1 LPPPS
6 RILAGFIPIGPETH
20 GDART
25 HPGSGPR
32 RRDRGTIPTAA
43 APAAALRPPRAVDAG
58 RTRPFQETHMNIFSR
73 MANLV
78 RGFFSLFVTGLEQ
91 QHPEI
96 AYENAIN
103 TMIEKYNK
111 LKNASAGLIRLR
123 EDAADRL
130 QKAQRQQAELSA
142 MLEQA
147 MATEQDDL
155 AVELI
160 ERKDAVD
167 ADIVALQAELEG
179 AGRDVETAKTALTE
193 VKNEIA
199 KLKAEKDRMLAKM
212 QSAQARTRIN
222 DQLEGLSVDAE
233 LRALENVRTGI
244 KDTIAR
250 AKLGDELRESDLD
263 TRLNALKASSGKA
276 TARAKLE
283 ALKKERAAQGAG
295 DRTI

>member
-1 LPPPS
+1 
-6 RILAGFIPIGPETH
+6 
-20 GDART
+20 
-25 HPGSGPR
+25 
-32 RRDRGTIPTAA
+32 
-43 APAAALRPPRAVDAG
+43 
-58 RTRPFQETHMNIFSR
+58 MNIFSR
-73 MANLV
+73 LANLV
-78 RGFFSLFVTGLEQ
+78 RGFLSLFVTGLEQ

-111 LKNASAGLIRLR
+111 LKNATAGLIRLR

-130 QKAQRQQAELSA
+130 EKAQAQQKELSA

-147 MATEQDDL
+147 MATSQDDL

-160 ERKDAVD
+160 ERKDAID
-167 ADIVALQAELEG
+167 AEIASLEAEME
-179 AGRDVETAKTALTE
+179 AAEKDVNTAKTALTE
-193 VKNEIA
+193 VKGEIA

-244 KDTIAR
+244 KDTIAK

-263 TRLNALKASSGKA
+263 VRLKALKAGSSKA
-276 TARAKLE
+276 TARAKLD
-283 ALKKERAAQGAG
+283 ALKKERAGQAEGG

>member
-1 LPPPS
+1 
-6 RILAGFIPIGPETH
+6 
-20 GDART
+20 
-25 HPGSGPR
+25 
-32 RRDRGTIPTAA
+32 
-43 APAAALRPPRAVDAG
+43 
-58 RTRPFQETHMNIFSR
+58 MNIFSR
-73 MANLV
+73 LANLV
-78 RGFFSLFVTGLEQ
+78 RGFLSLFITGLEQ

-111 LKNASAGLIRLR
+111 LKNATAGLIRLR

-130 QKAQRQQAELSA
+130 QKAQAQQKELAA

-147 MATEQDDL
+147 MATGQDDL

-160 ERKDAVD
+160 ERKDAVE
-167 ADIVALQAELEG
+167 AEIASMQAELEG
-179 AGRDVETAKTALTE
+179 AEKDVDTAKAALTD
-193 VKNEIA
+193 VKGEIA
-199 KLKAEKDRMLAKM
+199 KLKSEKDRMLAKM

-244 KDTIAR
+244 KDTIAK

-263 TRLNALKASSGKA
+263 TRLNALKANSSKA
-276 TARAKLE
+276 TARAKLD
-283 ALKKERAAQGAG
+283 AMKKDRAAAA
-295 DRTI
+295 DANRTI

>member
-1 LPPPS
+1 MSL
-6 RILAGFIPIGPETH
+6 
-20 GDART
+20 
-25 HPGSGPR
+25 
-32 RRDRGTIPTAA
+32 
-43 APAAALRPPRAVDAG
+43 
-58 RTRPFQETHMNIFSR
+58 NIFSR
-73 MANLV
+73 LANLV
-78 RGFFSLFVTGLEQ
+78 RGFMSLFVTGIEQ

-111 LKNASAGLIRLR
+111 LKNATAGLIRLR

-130 QKAQRQQAELSA
+130 QKAQAQQHELTA

-147 MATEQDDL
+147 MAEGQDDI

-160 ERKDAVD
+160 ERKDAID
-167 ADIVALQAELEG
+167 AEIASLQAEME
-179 AGRDVETAKTALTE
+179 AAEKDVGTAKTALTE
-193 VKNEIA
+193 VKGEIA

-212 QSAQARTRIN
+212 QSAQARVRIQ

-244 KDTIAR
+244 KDTIAK

-263 TRLNALKASSGKA
+263 VRLKSLRTNSSKAS
-276 TARAKLE
+276 ARNKLE
-283 ALKKERAAQGAG
+283 ALKKERAGAA
-295 DRTI
+295 DANRTI

>member
-1 LPPPS
+1 
-6 RILAGFIPIGPETH
+6 
-20 GDART
+20 
-25 HPGSGPR
+25 
-32 RRDRGTIPTAA
+32 
-43 APAAALRPPRAVDAG
+43 
-58 RTRPFQETHMNIFSR
+58 MNIFSR
-73 MANLV
+73 LANLV
-78 RGFFSLFVTGLEQ
+78 RGFLSLFVTGLEQ

-111 LKNASAGLIRLR
+111 LKNATAGLIRLR

-130 QKAQRQQAELSA
+130 QKAQAQQKELAA

-147 MATEQDDL
+147 MATGQDDL

-160 ERKDAVD
+160 ERKDAVE
-167 ADIVALQAELEG
+167 AEIASMQAELEG
-179 AGRDVETAKTALTE
+179 AEKDVDTAKTALTD
-193 VKNEIA
+193 VKGEIA

-244 KDTIAR
+244 KDTIAK

-263 TRLNALKASSGKA
+263 TRLNALKASSSKA

-283 ALKKERAAQGAG
+283 AMKKDRAAAS
-295 DRTI
+295 DANRTI

>member
-1 LPPPS
+1 
-6 RILAGFIPIGPETH
+6 
-20 GDART
+20 
-25 HPGSGPR
+25 
-32 RRDRGTIPTAA
+32 
-43 APAAALRPPRAVDAG
+43 
-58 RTRPFQETHMNIFSR
+58 MNIFSR
-73 MANLV
+73 LANLV
-78 RGFFSLFVTGLEQ
+78 RGFLSLFVTGLEQ

-111 LKNASAGLIRLR
+111 LKNATAGLIRLR

-130 QKAQRQQAELSA
+130 QKAQAQQKELAA

-147 MATEQDDL
+147 MATGQDDL

-167 ADIVALQAELEG
+167 AEIASLQAELEG
-179 AGRDVETAKTALTE
+179 AEKDVDTAKNALTE
-193 VKNEIA
+193 VKGEIG

-244 KDTIAR
+244 KDTIAK

-263 TRLNALKASSGKA
+263 TRLNALKASSSKA

-283 ALKKERAAQGAG
+283 AMKKDRAAAS
-295 DRTI
+295 DANRTI

>member
-1 LPPPS
+1 
-6 RILAGFIPIGPETH
+6 
-20 GDART
+20 
-25 HPGSGPR
+25 
-32 RRDRGTIPTAA
+32 
-43 APAAALRPPRAVDAG
+43 
-58 RTRPFQETHMNIFSR
+58 MNLFSR
-73 MANLV
+73 LANLV
-78 RGFFSLFVTGLEQ
+78 RGFLSLFVTGLEQ

-103 TMIEKYNK
+103 TMVEKYNK
-111 LKNASAGLIRLR
+111 LKNATAGLIRLR

-130 QKAQRQQAELSA
+130 QKAQAQQKELAA
-142 MLEQA
+142 MLDQA
-147 MATEQDDL
+147 MATNQDDL

-160 ERKDAVD
+160 ERKDAIE
-167 ADIVALQAELEG
+167 AEIASLQGDLEG
-179 AGRDVETAKTALTE
+179 AQKDVETAKAALTD
-193 VKNEIA
+193 VKGEIG

-244 KDTIAR
+244 KDTIAK

-263 TRLNALKASSGKA
+263 NRLDALKAGSSKA
-276 TARAKLE
+276 TARAKLD
-283 ALKKERAAQGAG
+283 AMKKERAGQAAG

>member
-1 LPPPS
+1 
-6 RILAGFIPIGPETH
+6 
-20 GDART
+20 
-25 HPGSGPR
+25 
-32 RRDRGTIPTAA
+32 
-43 APAAALRPPRAVDAG
+43 
-58 RTRPFQETHMNIFSR
+58 MNIFSR
-73 MANLV
+73 LANLV
-78 RGFFSLFVTGLEQ
+78 RGFLSLFITGLEQ

-111 LKNASAGLIRLR
+111 LKNATAGLIRLR

-130 QKAQRQQAELSA
+130 QKAQGQQKELAA

-147 MATEQDDL
+147 MATGQDDL

-160 ERKDAVD
+160 ERKDAVE
-167 ADIVALQAELEG
+167 AEIASMQVELEG
-179 AGRDVETAKTALTE
+179 AEKDVDTAKTALTD
-193 VKNEIA
+193 VKGEIA
-199 KLKAEKDRMLAKM
+199 KLKSEKDRMLAKM

-244 KDTIAR
+244 KDTIAK

-263 TRLNALKASSGKA
+263 TRLNALKAGSSKA

-283 ALKKERAAQGAG
+283 AMKKDRAAAS
-295 DRTI
+295 DANRTI

>member
-1 LPPPS
+1 MSL
-6 RILAGFIPIGPETH
+6 
-20 GDART
+20 
-25 HPGSGPR
+25 
-32 RRDRGTIPTAA
+32 
-43 APAAALRPPRAVDAG
+43 
-58 RTRPFQETHMNIFSR
+58 NIFSR
-73 MANLV
+73 LANLV
-78 RGFFSLFVTGLEQ
+78 RGFMSLFVTGIEQ

-111 LKNASAGLIRLR
+111 LKNATAGLIRLR

-130 QKAQRQQAELSA
+130 QKAQAQQHELTA

-147 MATEQDDL
+147 MAEGQDDI

-160 ERKDAVD
+160 ERKDAID
-167 ADIVALQAELEG
+167 AEIASLQAEME
-179 AGRDVETAKTALTE
+179 AAEKDVGTAKTALTE
-193 VKNEIA
+193 VKGEIA

-212 QSAQARTRIN
+212 QSAQARVRIQ

-244 KDTIAR
+244 KDTIAK

-263 TRLNALKASSGKA
+263 VRLKSLRTNSSKAS
-276 TARAKLE
+276 ARNKLE
-283 ALKKERAAQGAG
+283 ALKKERAGAAG
-295 DRTI
+295 ADRTI

>member
-1 LPPPS
+1 
-6 RILAGFIPIGPETH
+6 
-20 GDART
+20 
-25 HPGSGPR
+25 
-32 RRDRGTIPTAA
+32 
-43 APAAALRPPRAVDAG
+43 
-58 RTRPFQETHMNIFSR
+58 MNIFSR
-73 MANLV
+73 LANLV
-78 RGFFSLFVTGLEQ
+78 RGFLSLFVTGLEQ

-111 LKNASAGLIRLR
+111 LKNATAGLIRLR

-130 QKAQRQQAELSA
+130 QKAQAQQVQLAA

-147 MATEQDDL
+147 MATGQDDL

-167 ADIVALQAELEG
+167 AEIASLQAEMQAAEK
-179 AGRDVETAKTALTE
+179 DVETAKNALTE
-193 VKNEIA
+193 VKGEIG
-199 KLKAEKDRMLAKM
+199 KLRAEKDRMLAKM

-222 DQLEGLSVDAE
+222 EQLEGLSVDAE

-244 KDTIAR
+244 KNTIAQ

-263 TRLNALKASSGKA
+263 TRLKSLQAGSAKA

-283 ALKKERAAQGAG
+283 AMKKERAGQAAG

>member
-1 LPPPS
+1 
-6 RILAGFIPIGPETH
+6 
-20 GDART
+20 
-25 HPGSGPR
+25 
-32 RRDRGTIPTAA
+32 
-43 APAAALRPPRAVDAG
+43 
-58 RTRPFQETHMNIFSR
+58 MNLFSR
-73 MANLV
+73 LANLV
-78 RGFFSLFVTGLEQ
+78 RGFLSLFVTGLEQ

-111 LKNASAGLIRLR
+111 LKNATAGLIRLR

-130 QKAQRQQAELSA
+130 QKAQAQQKELAA
-142 MLEQA
+142 MLDQA
-147 MATEQDDL
+147 MATNQDDL

-160 ERKDAVD
+160 ERKDAVE
-167 ADIVALQAELEG
+167 AEIASLQGDLEG
-179 AGRDVETAKTALTE
+179 AQKDVETAKTALTD
-193 VKNEIA
+193 VKGEIG

-244 KDTIAR
+244 KDTIAK

-263 TRLNALKASSGKA
+263 NRLDALKAGSSKA
-276 TARAKLE
+276 VARAKLE
-283 ALKKERAAQGAG
+283 AMKKERAGQAAG

>member
-1 LPPPS
+1 MSLN
-6 RILAGFIPIGPETH
+6 LF
-20 GDART
+20 
-25 HPGSGPR
+25 
-32 RRDRGTIPTAA
+32 
-43 APAAALRPPRAVDAG
+43 
-58 RTRPFQETHMNIFSR
+58 TRLG
-73 MANLV
+73 NLV
-78 RGFFSLFVTGLEQ
+78 RGFMSLFVSGLEQ

-103 TMIEKYNK
+103 TMVEKYNK
-111 LKNASAGLIRLR
+111 LKNATAGLIRLR

-130 QKAQRQQAELSA
+130 QKAQAQQHELSA

-147 MATEQDDL
+147 MAEGQDDI

-160 ERKDAVD
+160 ERKDAIDVEI
-167 ADIVALQAELEG
+167 ASLQAEME
-179 AGRDVETAKTALTE
+179 AAEKDVGTAKTALTE
-193 VKNEIA
+193 VKGEIA

-212 QSAQARTRIN
+212 QSAQARVRIQ

-244 KDTIAR
+244 KDTIAK

-263 TRLNALKASSGKA
+263 VRLKSLRTNSSKAS
-276 TARAKLE
+276 ARNKLE
-283 ALKKERAAQGAG
+283 ALKKERAGQAGA

>member
-1 LPPPS
+1 
-6 RILAGFIPIGPETH
+6 
-20 GDART
+20 
-25 HPGSGPR
+25 
-32 RRDRGTIPTAA
+32 
-43 APAAALRPPRAVDAG
+43 
-58 RTRPFQETHMNIFSR
+58 MNIFSR
-73 MANLV
+73 LANLV
-78 RGFFSLFVTGLEQ
+78 RGFLSLFVTGLEQ

-111 LKNASAGLIRLR
+111 LKNATAGLIRLR

-130 QKAQRQQAELSA
+130 QKAQAQQTQLAA

-147 MATEQDDL
+147 MATNQDDL

-167 ADIVALQAELEG
+167 AEIASLQAEME
-179 AGRDVETAKTALTE
+179 AAEKDVDTAKNALTE
-193 VKNEIA
+193 VKGEIG
-199 KLKAEKDRMLAKM
+199 KLRAEKDRMLAKM

-222 DQLEGLSVDAE
+222 EQLEGLSVDAE

-244 KDTIAR
+244 KNTIAQ

-263 TRLNALKASSGKA
+263 TRLKVLQAGSAKA

-283 ALKKERAAQGAG
+283 AMKKERAGQAAG

>member
-1 LPPPS
+1 
-6 RILAGFIPIGPETH
+6 
-20 GDART
+20 
-25 HPGSGPR
+25 
-32 RRDRGTIPTAA
+32 
-43 APAAALRPPRAVDAG
+43 
-58 RTRPFQETHMNIFSR
+58 MNIFSR
-73 MANLV
+73 LANLV
-78 RGFFSLFVTGLEQ
+78 RGFLSLFVTGLEQ

-111 LKNASAGLIRLR
+111 LKNATAGLIRLR

-130 QKAQRQQAELSA
+130 QKAQAQQTQLAA

-147 MATEQDDL
+147 MATNQDDL

-167 ADIVALQAELEG
+167 AEIASLQSEMEAAEK
-179 AGRDVETAKTALTE
+179 DVDTAKNALTE
-193 VKNEIA
+193 VKGEIG
-199 KLKAEKDRMLAKM
+199 KLRAEKDRMLAKM

-222 DQLEGLSVDAE
+222 EQLEGLSVDAE

-244 KDTIAR
+244 KNTIAQ

-263 TRLNALKASSGKA
+263 TRLKVLQAGSAKA

-283 ALKKERAAQGAG
+283 AMKKERAGQAAG

>member
-1 LPPPS
+1 
-6 RILAGFIPIGPETH
+6 
-20 GDART
+20 
-25 HPGSGPR
+25 
-32 RRDRGTIPTAA
+32 
-43 APAAALRPPRAVDAG
+43 
-58 RTRPFQETHMNIFSR
+58 MNIFSR
-73 MANLV
+73 LANLV
-78 RGFFSLFVTGLEQ
+78 RGFLSLFVTGLEQ

-111 LKNASAGLIRLR
+111 LKNATAGLIRLR

-130 QKAQRQQAELSA
+130 QKAQAQQKELSA

-147 MATEQDDL
+147 MATGQDDL

-160 ERKDAVD
+160 ERKDAID
-167 ADIVALQAELEG
+167 AEIASLEAELE
-179 AGRDVETAKTALTE
+179 AAEKDVDTAKTALTE
-193 VKNEIA
+193 VKGEIA

-244 KDTIAR
+244 KDTIAK
-250 AKLGDELRESDLD
+250 AKLGEELRESDLD
-263 TRLNALKASSGKA
+263 VRLKALKAGSSKA
-276 TARAKLE
+276 TARAKLD
-283 ALKKERAAQGAG
+283 ALKKERAGQAGG

>member
-1 LPPPS
+1 MSLN
-6 RILAGFIPIGPETH
+6 LF
-20 GDART
+20 
-25 HPGSGPR
+25 
-32 RRDRGTIPTAA
+32 
-43 APAAALRPPRAVDAG
+43 
-58 RTRPFQETHMNIFSR
+58 TRLG
-73 MANLV
+73 NLV
-78 RGFFSLFVTGLEQ
+78 RGFMSLFVSGIEQ

-111 LKNASAGLIRLR
+111 LKNATAGLIRLR

-130 QKAQRQQAELSA
+130 QKAQAQQKELAA

-147 MATEQDDL
+147 MATGQDDL

-160 ERKDAVD
+160 ERKDAVE
-167 ADIVALQAELEG
+167 AEIASMQAELEG
-179 AGRDVETAKTALTE
+179 AEKDVDTAKTALTD
-193 VKNEIA
+193 VKGEIA

-244 KDTIAR
+244 KDTIAK

-263 TRLNALKASSGKA
+263 TRLNALKASSSKA

-283 ALKKERAAQGAG
+283 AMKKDRAAAS
-295 DRTI
+295 DANRTI

>member
-1 LPPPS
+1 
-6 RILAGFIPIGPETH
+6 
-20 GDART
+20 
-25 HPGSGPR
+25 
-32 RRDRGTIPTAA
+32 
-43 APAAALRPPRAVDAG
+43 
-58 RTRPFQETHMNIFSR
+58 MNLFSR
-73 MANLV
+73 LANLV
-78 RGFFSLFVTGLEQ
+78 RGFLSLFVTGLEQ

-111 LKNASAGLIRLR
+111 LKNATAGLIRLR

-130 QKAQRQQAELSA
+130 EKAQAQQKELAA

-147 MATEQDDL
+147 MATNQDDL

-160 ERKDAVD
+160 ERKDAIE
-167 ADIVALQAELEG
+167 ADVVSLQGELQAAEK
-179 AGRDVETAKTALTE
+179 DVDTAKNALTD
-193 VKNEIA
+193 VKGEIG

-244 KDTIAR
+244 KDTIAK

-263 TRLNALKASSGKA
+263 NRLEALKAGSSKA
-276 TARAKLE
+276 VARAKLE
-283 ALKKERAAQGAG
+283 AMKKERAGQAAG

>member
-1 LPPPS
+1 
-6 RILAGFIPIGPETH
+6 
-20 GDART
+20 
-25 HPGSGPR
+25 
-32 RRDRGTIPTAA
+32 
-43 APAAALRPPRAVDAG
+43 
-58 RTRPFQETHMNIFSR
+58 MNIFSR
-73 MANLV
+73 LANLV
-78 RGFFSLFVTGLEQ
+78 RGFLSLFVTGLEH

-111 LKNASAGLIRLR
+111 LKNATASLIRLR

-130 QKAQRQQAELSA
+130 QKAQGQQKELAA

-147 MATEQDDL
+147 MATGQDDL

-160 ERKDAVD
+160 ERKDAVE
-167 ADIVALQAELEG
+167 AEIASMQAELEG
-179 AGRDVETAKTALTE
+179 AEKDVDTAKAALTD
-193 VKNEIA
+193 VKGEIA
-199 KLKAEKDRMLAKM
+199 KLKSEKDRMLAKM

-244 KDTIAR
+244 KDTIAK

-263 TRLNALKASSGKA
+263 TRLNALKASSSKA
-276 TARAKLE
+276 TARAKLD
-283 ALKKERAAQGAG
+283 AMKKDRAAAA
-295 DRTI
+295 DANRTI

>member
-1 LPPPS
+1 
-6 RILAGFIPIGPETH
+6 
-20 GDART
+20 
-25 HPGSGPR
+25 
-32 RRDRGTIPTAA
+32 
-43 APAAALRPPRAVDAG
+43 
-58 RTRPFQETHMNIFSR
+58 MNIFSR
-73 MANLV
+73 LANLV

-111 LKNASAGLIRLR
+111 LKNATAGLIRLR

-130 QKAQRQQAELSA
+130 EKAQAQQKELSA

-147 MATEQDDL
+147 MATGQDDL
-155 AVELI
+155 SVELI
-160 ERKDAVD
+160 ERKDTID
-167 ADIVALQAELEG
+167 AEIASLEAELE
-179 AGRDVETAKTALTE
+179 AAEKDVDTAKTALTE
-193 VKNEIA
+193 VKGEIA

-212 QSAQARTRIN
+212 QSAQARVRIQ

-244 KDTIAR
+244 KDTMAK
-250 AKLGDELRESDLD
+250 AKLGEELRESDLD
-263 TRLNALKASSGKA
+263 VRLKALKAGSSKA

-283 ALKKERAAQGAG
+283 ALKKERAGQAAGG

>member
-1 LPPPS
+1 
-6 RILAGFIPIGPETH
+6 
-20 GDART
+20 
-25 HPGSGPR
+25 
-32 RRDRGTIPTAA
+32 
-43 APAAALRPPRAVDAG
+43 
-58 RTRPFQETHMNIFSR
+58 MNIFSR
-73 MANLV
+73 LANLV
-78 RGFFSLFVTGLEQ
+78 RGFLSLFVTGLEQ

-111 LKNASAGLIRLR
+111 LKSATAGLIRLR

-130 QKAQRQQAELSA
+130 QKAQSQQKELAA

-147 MATEQDDL
+147 MATNQDDL

-160 ERKDAVD
+160 ERKDAVE
-167 ADIVALQAELEG
+167 AEIASMQAELEA
-179 AGRDVETAKTALTE
+179 AGKDVDTAKNALTE
-193 VKNEIA
+193 VKGEIG

-244 KDTIAR
+244 KDTIAK

-263 TRLNALKASSGKA
+263 TRLNALKASSSKA
-276 TARAKLE
+276 TARAKLD
-283 ALKKERAAQGAG
+283 AMKKDRAAAS
-295 DRTI
+295 DANRTI

>member
-1 LPPPS
+1 
-6 RILAGFIPIGPETH
+6 
-20 GDART
+20 
-25 HPGSGPR
+25 
-32 RRDRGTIPTAA
+32 
-43 APAAALRPPRAVDAG
+43 
-58 RTRPFQETHMNIFSR
+58 MNIFSR
-73 MANLV
+73 LANLV
-78 RGFFSLFVTGLEQ
+78 RGFLSLFVTGLEQ

-103 TMIEKYNK
+103 TMIAKYNK
-111 LKNASAGLIRLR
+111 LKNATAGLIRLR

-130 QKAQRQQAELSA
+130 QKSQGQQKELAA

-147 MATEQDDL
+147 MATGQDDL

-160 ERKDAVD
+160 ERKDAVE
-167 ADIVALQAELEG
+167 AEIASLQAELEG
-179 AGRDVETAKTALTE
+179 AEKDVDTAKTALTD
-193 VKNEIA
+193 VKGEIA

-244 KDTIAR
+244 KDTIAK

-263 TRLNALKASSGKA
+263 TRLNALKASSSKA

-283 ALKKERAAQGAG
+283 AMKKDRAAAS
-295 DRTI
+295 DANRTI

>member
-1 LPPPS
+1 MSLN
-6 RILAGFIPIGPETH
+6 LF
-20 GDART
+20 
-25 HPGSGPR
+25 
-32 RRDRGTIPTAA
+32 
-43 APAAALRPPRAVDAG
+43 
-58 RTRPFQETHMNIFSR
+58 TRLG
-73 MANLV
+73 NLV
-78 RGFFSLFVTGLEQ
+78 RGFMSLFVSGIEQ

-103 TMIEKYNK
+103 TMVEKYNK
-111 LKNASAGLIRLR
+111 LKNATAGLIRLR

-130 QKAQRQQAELSA
+130 QKAQAQQHELSA

-147 MATEQDDL
+147 MAEGQDDI

-160 ERKDAVD
+160 ERKDAID
-167 ADIVALQAELEG
+167 AEIASLQAEME
-179 AGRDVETAKTALTE
+179 AAEKDVGTAKTALTE
-193 VKNEIA
+193 VKGEIS

-212 QSAQARTRIN
+212 QSAQARVRIQ

-244 KDTIAR
+244 KDTIAK

-263 TRLNALKASSGKA
+263 VRLKSLRTNSSKAS
-276 TARAKLE
+276 ARNKLE
-283 ALKKERAAQGAG
+283 ALKKERAGQAGA

>member
-1 LPPPS
+1 
-6 RILAGFIPIGPETH
+6 
-20 GDART
+20 
-25 HPGSGPR
+25 
-32 RRDRGTIPTAA
+32 
-43 APAAALRPPRAVDAG
+43 
-58 RTRPFQETHMNIFSR
+58 MNLFSR
-73 MANLV
+73 LANLV
-78 RGFFSLFVTGLEQ
+78 RGFLSLFVTGLEQ

-111 LKNASAGLIRLR
+111 LKNATAGLIRLR

-147 MATEQDDL
+147 MATSQDDL

-167 ADIVALQAELEG
+167 ADIASLQGELEG
-179 AGRDVETAKTALTE
+179 AQKDVETAKNALTE
-193 VKNEIA
+193 VKGEIT

-244 KDTIAR
+244 KDTIAK

-263 TRLNALKASSGKA
+263 TRLNALKASSSKA

-283 ALKKERAAQGAG
+283 AMKKDRAAAS
-295 DRTI
+295 DANRTI

>member
-1 LPPPS
+1 
-6 RILAGFIPIGPETH
+6 
-20 GDART
+20 
-25 HPGSGPR
+25 
-32 RRDRGTIPTAA
+32 
-43 APAAALRPPRAVDAG
+43 
-58 RTRPFQETHMNIFSR
+58 MNIFSR
-73 MANLV
+73 LANLV
-78 RGFFSLFVTGLEQ
+78 RGFLSLFITGLEQ

-111 LKNASAGLIRLR
+111 LKNATAGLIRLR

-130 QKAQRQQAELSA
+130 QKAQGQQKELAA

-147 MATEQDDL
+147 MATGQDDL

-160 ERKDAVD
+160 ERKDAVE
-167 ADIVALQAELEG
+167 AEIASMQTELEG
-179 AGRDVETAKTALTE
+179 AEKDVDTAKAALTD
-193 VKNEIA
+193 VKGEIA
-199 KLKAEKDRMLAKM
+199 KLKSEKDRMLAKM

-244 KDTIAR
+244 KDTIAK

-263 TRLNALKASSGKA
+263 TRLNALKASSSKA
-276 TARAKLE
+276 TARAKLD
-283 ALKKERAAQGAG
+283 AMKKDRAAAA
-295 DRTI
+295 DANRTI

>member
-1 LPPPS
+1 
-6 RILAGFIPIGPETH
+6 
-20 GDART
+20 
-25 HPGSGPR
+25 
-32 RRDRGTIPTAA
+32 
-43 APAAALRPPRAVDAG
+43 
-58 RTRPFQETHMNIFSR
+58 MNIFSR
-73 MANLV
+73 LANLV
-78 RGFFSLFVTGLEQ
+78 RGFLSLFITGLEQ

-111 LKNASAGLIRLR
+111 LKNATAGLIRLR

-130 QKAQRQQAELSA
+130 QKAQAQQKELAA

-147 MATEQDDL
+147 MATGQDDL

-160 ERKDAVD
+160 ERKDAVE
-167 ADIVALQAELEG
+167 AEIASMQVELEG
-179 AGRDVETAKTALTE
+179 AEKDVDTAKTALTD
-193 VKNEIA
+193 VKGEIA
-199 KLKAEKDRMLAKM
+199 KLKSEKDRMLAKM

-244 KDTIAR
+244 KDTIAK

-263 TRLNALKASSGKA
+263 TRLNALKAGSSKA

-283 ALKKERAAQGAG
+283 AMKKDRAAAS
-295 DRTI
+295 DANRTI

>member
-1 LPPPS
+1 
-6 RILAGFIPIGPETH
+6 
-20 GDART
+20 
-25 HPGSGPR
+25 
-32 RRDRGTIPTAA
+32 
-43 APAAALRPPRAVDAG
+43 
-58 RTRPFQETHMNIFSR
+58 MNIFSR
-73 MANLV
+73 LANLV
-78 RGFFSLFVTGLEQ
+78 RGFLSLFITGLEQ

-111 LKNASAGLIRLR
+111 LKNATAGLIRLR

-130 QKAQRQQAELSA
+130 QKAQAQQKELAA

-147 MATEQDDL
+147 MATGQDDL

-160 ERKDAVD
+160 ERKDAVE
-167 ADIVALQAELEG
+167 AEIASMQVELEG
-179 AGRDVETAKTALTE
+179 AEKDVDTAKAALTD
-193 VKNEIA
+193 VKGEIA
-199 KLKAEKDRMLAKM
+199 KLKSEKDRMLAKM

-244 KDTIAR
+244 KDTIAK

-263 TRLNALKASSGKA
+263 TRLNALKASSSKA
-276 TARAKLE
+276 TARAKLD
-283 ALKKERAAQGAG
+283 AMKKDRAAAA
-295 DRTI
+295 DANRTI